1 MKEQNRASLS
11 DDIHLLGD
19 ILGQVIRRQGGIE
32 LFDLEERI
40 RALTKARRGD
50 SQCFRNERLSG
61 NSSCWFIA

>member
-1 MKEQNRASLS
+1 MKEQNRASLT

-50 SQCFRNERLSG
+50 SNVSEMNTYLETYKQT
-61 NSSCWFIA
+61 W